1 MNNFDITVETKR
13 EDKINPPI
21 WNELTE
27 EGRIKR
33 HGEACYQRGKDDLR
47 EEIEKKIKDSL
58 EKCEYCNAVVGV
70 DCQHYDNFGNEA
82 LQKILKII

>member
-1 MNNFDITVETKR
+1 MKNLYIDNNLS
-13 EDKINPPI
+13 

-58 EKCEYCNAVVGV
+58 EKCEYCKGIVDV
-70 DCQHYDNFGNEA
+70 DCHHYDHFGNKA
-82 LQKILKII
+82 LVELLKNI